1 MRIMVDTNVLISV
14 ILFPNARMDE
24 MMKIIIEKHRLVLS
38 TLIIEELMEVVKR
51 KFKDK
56 EAAMDRFLSIFPYEL
71 VYTPKE
77 VQKGLFDIRDEK
89 DYPLLYVAIIEDV
102 DILITGDKDFLDVKI
117 EKPLILTPAQF
128 LEKFS

>member
-77 VQKGLFDIRDEK
+77 VKKGLFDIRDEK

-117 EKPLILTPAQF
+117 EKPSILTPAQF